1 MEKQT
6 KQTLKVLSTLA
17 LASGVVLGNGGTADA
32 KSYKPEVR
40 YDNGDY

>member
-17 LASGVVLGNGGTADA
+17 LASSFALITTNTAEA
-32 KSYKPEVR
+32 KSY
-40 YDNGDY
+40 